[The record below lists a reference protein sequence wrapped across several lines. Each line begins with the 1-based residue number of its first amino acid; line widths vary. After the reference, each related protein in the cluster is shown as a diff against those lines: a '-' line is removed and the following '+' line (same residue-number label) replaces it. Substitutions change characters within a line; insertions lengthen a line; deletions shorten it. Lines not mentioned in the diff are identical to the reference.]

1 MLSLQQGQKLTQQLA
16 PAMRQS
22 IRLLAMNLPELRAE
36 IVREMGLNPVIE
48 DIEHTLERPMEDT
61 MRNEEKRNESLE
73 CAAPEDEA
81 VPAVNPGEEELERR
95 QRFFDNQVEEQTLA
109 DHLEKQLPLS
119 DIAASDR
126 ALAETLIGNLNDD
139 GYFTGS
145 MPDIVMVSGSD
156 ESHVLEVLSRIR
168 KLDPLGCGARD
179 LRECLLAQM
188 EKLDDSPY
196 EDEVRSL
203 IENHL
208 QDIADR
214 RESVITAALGITRA
228 EYAGAL
234 RELRTLDP
242 KPGRAYPGSG
252 DANRIVKPEVHAVF
266 ADGRWTAQVDDRS
279 LPDIKIS
286 PRYLKMLEDPSIP
299 KETKDYIRER
309 MAAAHAIIEAVEHR
323 EETIRKITQEIFDRQ
338 HGFFEHGLK
347 GLTPMTMAEVAEK
360 TGVHPS
366 TVSRTVCDKYVSTPK
381 GTVELRRF
389 FSLGIENAAGEV
401 ISKNAVHDA
410 LKAVVDGED
419 KSRPFSDEAIS
430 EKLKQMG
437 YPVARRTVAK
447 YRDILGIP
455 GTSAR
460 RK

>member
-1 MLSLQQGQKLTQQLA
+1 MLSLQQGQRLTQQLA

-73 CAAPEDEA
+73 RAAPEDEA

-119 DIAASDR
+119 DIAASDW

>member
-1 MLSLQQGQKLTQQLA
+1 MLSLQQGQRLTQQLA